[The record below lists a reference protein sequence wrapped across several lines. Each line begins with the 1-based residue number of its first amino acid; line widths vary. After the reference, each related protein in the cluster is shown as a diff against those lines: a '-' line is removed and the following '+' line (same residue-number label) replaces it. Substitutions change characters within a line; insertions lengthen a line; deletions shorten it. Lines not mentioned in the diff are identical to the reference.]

1 MPHEPRLDM
10 LPDKDLKLS
19 GAHFR
24 KVVRRIESIVPI
36 AGDGIVVEP
45 IDGGH
50 KISVSEEIG
59 GGGLGGECGF
69 VALGFAA
76 LFQSVALNV
85 CSNGEPDVIY
95 VLQSKRGASGGENFL
110 CEIL

>member
-1 MPHEPRLDM
+1 MPQEPRLDM

-19 GAHFR
+19 GTHFR
-24 KVVRRIESIVPI
+24 KVVKRIESIVPI
-36 AGDGIVVEP
+36 AGTGIVVEP
-45 IDGGH
+45 VDGGH
-50 KISVSEEIG
+50 KISLNIEEQTDGIY
-59 GGGLGGECGF
+59 GECGF

-95 VLQSKRGASGGENFL
+95 VLQAKRRAIAGEDFL
-110 CEIL
+110 CEV

>member
-1 MPHEPRLDM
+1 MPQEPRLQM
-10 LPDKDLKLS
+10 LPDKDLKLTGS
-19 GAHFR
+19 HFR

-36 AGDGIVVEP
+36 AGYGIIVEP
-45 IDGGH
+45 IDGGQ
-50 KISVSEEIG
+50 KISVSDEIG
-59 GGGLGGECGF
+59 GGLVGECGF
-69 VALGFAA
+69 VALGYAD

-95 VLQSKRGASGGENFL
+95 VLQSKRGASGGENFV

>member
-1 MPHEPRLDM
+1 M
-10 LPDKDLKLS
+10 LPDKNLKLTGS
-19 GAHFR
+19 HFR

-50 KISVSEEIG
+50 KISVSENT
-59 GGGLGGECGF
+59 GGLVGECGF
-69 VALGFAA
+69 VALGYAE

-95 VLQSKRGASGGENFL
+95 VLQSKRGASGGEDFL
-110 CEIL
+110 CEV

>member
-1 MPHEPRLDM
+1 MPREAKLDM

-36 AGDGIVVEP
+36 AGEGITVEP
-45 IDGGH
+45 VDGGH
-50 KISVSEEIG
+50 KISLEFTG
-59 GGGLGGECGF
+59 AGFGECGF
-69 VALGFAA
+69 IEQGYAV

-85 CSNGEPDVIY
+85 CSNGSPDVIY
-95 VLQSKRGASGGENFL
+95 VLQSRRGASGGEDFL
-110 CEIL
+110 CEI